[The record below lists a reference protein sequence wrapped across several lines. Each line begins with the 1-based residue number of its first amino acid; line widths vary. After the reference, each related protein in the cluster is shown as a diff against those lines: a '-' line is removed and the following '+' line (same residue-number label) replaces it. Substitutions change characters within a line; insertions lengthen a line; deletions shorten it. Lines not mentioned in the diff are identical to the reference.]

1 MARTVSVETRRDLL
15 KAIRERYGAGTKD
28 DKLRILDEF
37 VAVTGYHRKHAI
49 RLFQAGSAARGAS
62 RRSRLP
68 VYDAAVREALVVLWE
83 ASDRVCGKRLRPL
96 LPILVS
102 ALERHGHLTLESTVR
117 ARVLSASA
125 ATLDRLLGPTRAAVS
140 GQRARRRAIPAV
152 RRNVPVRTFAD
163 WEDPCPATWR
173 PIS

>member
-1 MARTVSVETRRDLL
+1 MARTVSVGTRQDLL
-15 KAIRERYGAGTKD
+15 TAIRARYRAGTKD
-28 DKLRILDEF
+28 EKLRILDEF

-49 RLFQAGSAARGAS
+49 RLFKAGPAARGAS
-62 RRSRLP
+62 RRSRRPL
-68 VYDAAVREALVVLWE
+68 YDAAVREALVVLWE

-102 ALERHGHLTLESTVR
+102 ALERHGHLTLDSTVR

-125 ATLDRLLGPTRAAVS
+125 ATLNRLLGPTRAAVS

-152 RRNVPVRTFAD
+152 RRNVPVRTI
-163 WEDPCPATWR
+163 PTHVGNTR
-173 PIS
+173 PTA

>member
-1 MARTVSVETRRDLL
+1 VT
-15 KAIRERYGAGTKD
+15 AIRERYQGGTKD

-37 VAVTGYHRKHAI
+37 VAITGYHRKHAI
-49 RLFQAGSAARGAS
+49 RLFKAGSTAPGAS

-68 VYDAAVREALVVLWE
+68 IYDAAVREALVVLWE

-102 ALERHGHLTLESTVR
+102 ALERHGHLTLAATVR

-125 ATLDRLLGPTRAAVS
+125 ATLDRVLRPTRAAIS
-140 GQRARRRAIPAV
+140 GRRTRRRAVPAV
-152 RRNVPVRTFAD
+152 RRNVPVRTFAE
-163 WEDPCPATWR
+163 WEDPVPVQATALAE
-173 PIS
+173 